1 MTIEPASVLFLP
13 DIDPTGLADLRGS
26 LGAWYDRVQRD
37 LPWRRTDDPYA
48 IWVSE
53 VMLQQTQVK
62 TVVPYYHRFMERF
75 PDVAHLADADLQS
88 VYKLWEG
95 LGYYTRARNLHLAA
109 RMICARMGG
118 RVPDDARAFRALP
131 GVGAYICAAVL
142 SIAFGQAFAVVD
154 GNVKRVLARLF
165 LLEAPA
171 NQAAGHALFQSMAD
185 RLLDRSDPGGHNQA
199 MMELGATVCTP
210 RHPQCDQCVLA
221 VYCKAFQGAVTDQYP
236 RRVKR
241 PGLTEHCW
249 VAAVIVKNGRFLLTQ
264 RPPKG
269 LLGGLWELPCATLQ
283 AGDDPLAVCVPAM
296 RSITGLQIELQQHV
310 GCVQHAYTH
319 FKLRMEVCLCQWRQ
333 GRVRLGGPAAAEWVR
348 PGQTGRYALH
358 AVVHKALTIIRKGV
372 SIDY

>member
-13 DIDPTGLADLRGS
+13 DIDPTCLADLRGS
-26 LGAWYDRVQRD
+26 LGAWYNRVQRE

-53 VMLQQTQVK
+53 VMLQQTRVT

-109 RMICARMGG
+109 RTICARMGG
-118 RVPDDARAFRALP
+118 RVPDDARALRTLP

-185 RLLDRSDPGGHNQA
+185 RLLDRSDPGRHNQA

-210 RHPQCDQCVLA
+210 RRPQCDQCVLA
-221 VYCKAFQGAVTDQYP
+221 VDCKAFQGAVTDRYP
-236 RRVKR
+236 RRIKR
-241 PGLTEHCW
+241 PGLAEHSW

-296 RSITGLQIELQQHV
+296 RSTTGLQIELQQHV
-310 GCVQHAYTH
+310 GCVHHAYTH
-319 FKLRMEVCLCQWRQ
+319 FKLRMEVCVCLWRQ

-372 SIDY
+372 SIGY